1 MGILQTLAEMEPQSA
16 IITLGDVRLKVGESD
31 RDAARMLI
39 AFLDKFAD
47 GQHTN
52 GEAEAILLE
61 NWMKAVLDH
70 SDALAA
76 AGAEP
81 PQDLLEEP
89 RVRALWD
96 AIFWF
101 RFLTALAP
109 SVLTSVPADSPT
121 LAAADGTESTSASG

>member
-1 MGILQTLAEMEPQSA
+1 MGILQTLAEMQPKSA

-31 RDAARMLI
+31 RDAAQLLI
-39 AFLDKFAD
+39 KFLDTFAD
-47 GQHTN
+47 GDHTN
-52 GEAEAILLE
+52 GEAENVLLE

-70 SDALAA
+70 SDALTV

-101 RFLTALAP
+101 RFLVALD
-109 SVLTSVPADSPT
+109 TNRPA
-121 LAAADGTESTSASG
+121 